1 MKIKKINFTKMTASG
16 NDFIVIDNR
25 RQNYNFN
32 WEDIAPSICNRRFG
46 VGADGLIVLN
56 KSSKAD
62 FKMDY
67 YNSDGSYGGM
77 CGNGG
82 RCSVFLYGCK
92 TNLKKLKFEALD
104 FIYSAELIRD
114 NNIKLKMIN
123 PKSLKLNIQL
133 HINKNKIKA
142 HYIDTGSP
150 HTIIFIDELPNSL
163 RLDFQN
169 GEINKIGSLIR
180 YNEYFAPEGT
190 NVDFVKVIDNETI
203 EIRTYERGVED
214 ETLACGTGAIAS
226 SIISFYIKNIS
237 NKINVRT
244 KGGEILKVK
253 FKNKSFNV
261 YNVELIGNAKE
272 VFKGI
277 YYIRMPDN
285 ISYVK

>member
-82 RCSVFLYGCK
+82 RCSAFLYVCK

-133 HINKNKIKA
+133 HINKYKIKA

-150 HTIIFIDELPNSL
+150 HTIIFIDDLPNSL

-190 NVDFVKVIDNETI
+190 NVDFVKVLDNQTI

-277 YYIRMPDN
+277 YYIEMPDN

>member
-82 RCSVFLYGCK
+82 RCSAFLYGCK

-190 NVDFVKVIDNETI
+190 NVDFVKVIDNKTI

-226 SIISFYIKNIS
+226 SIISFYIKRVS

-272 VFKGI
+272 VFKGM
-277 YYIRMPDN
+277 YYIEMPDN